1 MRIIDSR
8 ESRER
13 KEAFAQ
19 AGFVVQALSSGDF
32 RLTAYAGRV
41 VGIEFKNDDDLVAS
55 LRVDKP
61 DGSCRLERE
70 LWRLKAE
77 VDYPL
82 LLLGGTYFA
91 SKEGYLLTGSLYAG
105 KRNRRLFTS
114 VQNMLLSIELNGT
127 IVVPLPVPS
136 TSQLVRSVLAIEEY
150 FLKPVHRFG
159 LPKLVR
165 DKRVELLASVIGISR
180 RHAQALIRQ
189 YGMGTFLTA
198 SKVDLLDVR
207 NIGKTRAERI
217 IQWREKCLK

>member
-1 MRIIDSR
+1 MRVIDSR
-8 ESRER
+8 EPAEVKRLFLE
-13 KEAFAQ
+13 E
-19 AGFVVQALSSGDF
+19 GFEEQSLSSGDF
-32 RLTAYAGRV
+32 RFSAFGEKI
-41 VGIEFKNDDDLVAS
+41 VGIERKEDSDLLAS

-61 DGSCRLERE
+61 GGSCRLERE

-150 FLKPVHRFG
+150 FLKPVHHFG

-198 SKVDLLDVR
+198 SKVDLLDVA
-207 NIGKTRAERI
+207 NIGKIRAERI
-217 IQWREKCLK
+217 IQWREKFLK